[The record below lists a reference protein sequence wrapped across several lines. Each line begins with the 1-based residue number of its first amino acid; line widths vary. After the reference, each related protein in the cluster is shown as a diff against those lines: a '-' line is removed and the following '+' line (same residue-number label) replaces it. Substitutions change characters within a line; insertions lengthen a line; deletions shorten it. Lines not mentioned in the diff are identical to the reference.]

1 MTIEQLK
8 KKLNE
13 EDKNFIVGGDE
24 FSIVIYY
31 QNPFADVKTEL
42 LRVNWEKTI
51 KNWVVW
57 LNNVKFTQGNVRL
70 LTVPL
75 DFVRNLEDPMAY
87 ETETRHEI

>member
-8 KKLNE
+8 NKLNE

-24 FSIVIYY
+24 FSVVIYY
-31 QNPFADVKTEL
+31 QNPFVDVKTEL
-42 LRVNWEKTI
+42 LRVNWEKKI

-75 DFVRNLEDPMAY
+75 DFVRNLDDPIAL
-87 ETETRHEI
+87 EKE